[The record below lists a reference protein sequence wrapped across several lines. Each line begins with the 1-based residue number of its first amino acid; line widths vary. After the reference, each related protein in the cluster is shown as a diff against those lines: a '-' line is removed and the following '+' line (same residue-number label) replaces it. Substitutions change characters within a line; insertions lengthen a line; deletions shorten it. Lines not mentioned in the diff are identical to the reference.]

1 MFPFSQSVTPAVRAH
16 LDAQAA
22 FLNDMSKSMS
32 RSFQELCQLNMQ
44 LGQTLLE
51 ESTTASHQLLTSK
64 EPNDLISVAAARS
77 QPALEKLRVYQQH
90 ISRVAA
96 DSQVDFARVT
106 QQHVQETTRTAR
118 QLADQ
123 VERTA
128 TEETNRSMQRQ
139 EESLKNFRDPFEHA
153 GAQRND
159 GNSHHGS
166 LQATG
171 EAAGASAHI
180 QMDGE
185 RASFQGSMQGGQAP
199 QGNQSATK
207 AGKPA

>member
-64 EPNDLISVAAARS
+64 EPTDLISVAAARS
-77 QPALEKLRVYQQH
+77 QPAFEKLRAYQQH

-159 GNSHHGS
+159 GSAHHGS
-166 LQATG
+166 MQATG

-185 RASFQGSMQGGQAP
+185 RASFQGNMQGGQAP